1 MCIAIHS
8 TFLPRDDL
16 GASPAFDR
24 DTLGF
29 GLRNGVGY
37 GDARIPVG
45 PSDQPDF
52 PL

>member
-29 GLRNGVGY
+29 RVGDDVGY
-37 GDARIPVG
+37 GGCAIPVG